1 MVEILVRD
9 WLAAA
14 GITVYLV
21 MPEAFPGGQFCT
33 IEKTGST
40 YRQALE
46 EDTVA
51 IQSYGDSLYEAAAL
65 NRAVCA
71 AMLELHESLA
81 VCYCRKNSDYN
92 FTDTERKRYRYQA
105 VFDILTYEEE

>member
-1 MVEILVRD
+1 MVETLVRD
-9 WLAAA
+9 WLEAA

-21 MPEAFPGGQFCT
+21 MPEEFPGGQFCT

-65 NRAVCA
+65 NRQVCS
-71 AMLELHESLA
+71 AMRALDESTA

-92 FTDTERKRYRYQA
+92 FTDTATKRWRYQA
-105 VFDILTYEEE
+105 VFDILTYEED

>member
-1 MVEILVRD
+1 MIEILVRD
-9 WLAAA
+9 WLEEH
-14 GITVYLV
+14 GITARLE
-21 MPEAFPGGQFCT
+21 MPEHYSGGQFCV
-33 IEKTGST
+33 IEKTGSS
-40 YRQALE
+40 YRQALD
-46 EDTVA
+46 EDTLAV
-51 IQSYGDSLYEAAAL
+51 QSYGDSLYEAAAL

-105 VFDILTYEEE
+105 VFDILHYEED